1 MREKSSDIM
10 ISKHGHAPD
19 WEAICEARMAA
30 AATVNADDASVWRW
44 FAAMLEDRRI
54 RWRFMFNA
62 WVVHVDR
69 KEVAVES
76 SFYEAIR
83 SAKYESEELG
93 LGAL

>member
-1 MREKSSDIM
+1 M
-10 ISKHGHAPD
+10 ISIHDPSSGWK
-19 WEAICEARMAA
+19 AICEARMAA
-30 AATVNADDASVWRW
+30 AATANADDASVWRW
-44 FAAMLEDRRI
+44 FAAMLEERRI

-69 KEVAVES
+69 KEVAIEP

-83 SAKYESEELG
+83 SAKCESEELG

>member
-1 MREKSSDIM
+1 MNST
-10 ISKHGHAPD
+10 PD
-19 WEAICEARMAA
+19 HFLGWDAICEARMVA
-30 AATVNADDASVWRW
+30 AATANADDASVWRW
-44 FAAMLEDRRI
+44 FAAMLEERRI

-69 KEVAVES
+69 KEVAIEP

-93 LGAL
+93 VGAL

>member
-1 MREKSSDIM
+1 MV
-10 ISKHGHAPD
+10 
-19 WEAICEARMAA
+19 A
-30 AATVNADDASVWRW
+30 AATANADDASVWRW
-44 FAAMLEDRRI
+44 FAAMLEERRI

-69 KEVAVES
+69 KEVAIES

-83 SAKYESEELG
+83 SAKCESEELG